1 VQQRGK
7 HPPHHTH
14 LFLVVSNEGTGRE
27 LDLQYSNSQQREE
40 VAGRLSHLPTPMQ
53 THKAAPTLFFS
64 TSTILNRFG
73 VRGCSG
79 YMTNIS
85 LNRST
90 QLEP

>member
-1 VQQRGK
+1 MQQRGK

-40 VAGRLSHLPTPMQ
+40 VARHLSHLPTPMQ

-64 TSTILNRFG
+64 TSTILNGSGFE
-73 VRGCSG
+73 VARG
-79 YMTNIS
+79 I
-85 LNRST
+85 
-90 QLEP
+90 